1 MAITGYPGFVF
12 EMLRAR
18 SVAKS
23 RAVGHSRGVMPAPPS
38 PKPEPIDHAAF
49 IARHAGR
56 QTPAPAGPPGPIVLA
71 DACGWGGVAGAIAG
85 LAFVVALAL
94 LTLYFGQNAAWALP
108 AAKGAGTVALIAGA
122 VWATCFYSR
131 ARWGDPALLSAII
144 HASPAAHMVTDA
156 AGRIVYITPGL
167 SAHMP
172 PGAPRTIE
180 GVAQIFEDADIAAA
194 GMRRM
199 AAAALEAD
207 GEEAHVHVRLRGQG
221 QDRTLRVEVYRLTTR
236 RDGHLYWRAEDVT
249 REWAQNLAA
258 EGERARLIDFTDN
271 APVGFFSLDDQGR
284 FVFANATLARW
295 LGRDLAALMAGEH
308 LHTHMV
314 TPPCRKEE
322 REAGCCASYDL
333 DAAQAGA
340 THQAVET
347 YLKGP
352 GGSTFLAAISQTIT
366 RDAATGA
373 VRTRG
378 VVHDLTAERTMRR
391 ALEASEDR
399 FRRFFEQAPVGIAL
413 LGANDRIADC
423 NRAFAAM
430 LGMPVDAAAGAHLEA
445 LVAEADRPSVFAHLS
460 AIRGGHTARCSVEAT
475 LSGRAKPIITR
486 LYAQRF
492 EGDAGQAGVVLHF
505 IDMTHHRELEQ
516 QFAQSQKMQAV
527 GQLAGGIAHDFNNLL
542 TAMIGFCDLLLL
554 RHRPGD
560 PSFSDIMQIKQNAN
574 RASNL
579 VRQILA
585 FSRQQTLRPRVLDIT
600 EVLTELSHLLR
611 RLLGANIKMDIAHGA
626 DLGPVKVDP
635 IQLEQVLINLAV
647 NARDAM
653 EGAGTLTITT
663 MNYENEEAEAL
674 QTRETLPPGH
684 WVAMTVADTG
694 CGMDSGTIAR
704 IFEPFFTTKPQGQ
717 GTGLGLATVYGIVRQ
732 TDGYLDVRSM
742 RGEGTQF
749 TIYLPRAEG
758 KVQACGIA
766 PRGQDGAQAV
776 ESAQEDLT
784 GSSCILLV
792 EDEDAVRAFSQ
803 RALEGKGYRVLAAAS
818 GPDALALLDSEEAQ
832 AAGCP
837 DLLVTD
843 VVMPEMDG
851 PTLAKAL
858 RARFPGLKIIFIS
871 GYTEDRLKAHM
882 GPGIW
887 FLPKPF
893 TLRQLATK
901 VKEALKDGAG

>member
-1 MAITGYPGFVF
+1 
-12 EMLRAR
+12 
-18 SVAKS
+18 
-23 RAVGHSRGVMPAPPS
+23 MPAPNA
-38 PKPEPIDHAAF
+38 KPEPIDHAAF

-56 QTPAPAGPPGPIVLA
+56 ERPRPPGPPGPIALP
-71 DACGWGGVAGAIAG
+71 DACGWGGAAGAVAGA
-85 LAFVVALAL
+85 LVVAVLAL
-94 LTLYFGQNAAWALP
+94 LALYFAQGVAWALP
-108 AAKGAGTVALIAGA
+108 AAKVAGASALVAGA
-122 VWATCFYSR
+122 VWATCRYSR

-144 HASPAAHMVTDA
+144 YASPAAHMVTDTD
-156 AGRIVYITPGL
+156 GRIVYITPGL

-180 GVAQIFEDADIAAA
+180 GVAQIFEDADIAAL
-194 GMRRM
+194 GMRRL
-199 AAAALEAD
+199 ADAALEAD

-221 QDRTLRVEVYRLTTR
+221 QDRTLRVEVHRLATQH
-236 RDGHLYWRAEDVT
+236 DGLLYWRAEDVT
-249 REWAQNLAA
+249 RDWAQNVAA
-258 EGERARLIDFTDN
+258 EAERARLIDFTDN
-271 APVGFFSLDDQGR
+271 APVGFFSLDGQGR

-295 LGRDLAALMAGEH
+295 LGRDLAALVASDH
-308 LHTHMV
+308 LHTYMV
-314 TPPCRKEE
+314 TPPCRMED
-322 REAGCCASYDL
+322 REAGHCSTYDL

-352 GGSTFLAAISQTIT
+352 GGTTFLAAISQTIT

-413 LGANDRIADC
+413 LGPDDRIADC

-430 LGMPVDAAAGAHLEA
+430 LGMPEDAATGAHLEA
-445 LVAEADRPSVFAHLS
+445 LVAEADRAGVFAHLS
-460 AIRGGHTARCSVEAT
+460 AIREGRPARCSVEAT
-475 LSGRAKPIITR
+475 LSGRIRPVVTR

-492 EGDAGQAGVVLHF
+492 EGDGQGAGAVLHF
-505 IDMTHHRELEQ
+505 IDMTIHRELEAQ
-516 QFAQSQKMQAV
+516 VAQSQKMQAV

-560 PSFSDIMQIKQNAN
+560 PSFSDIMQVKQNAN

-611 RLLGANIKMDIAHGA
+611 RLLGAHIKMDIEHGA
-626 DLGPVKVDP
+626 GLGPVKVDP
-635 IQLEQVLINLAV
+635 MQLEQVLINLAV

-653 EGAGTLTITT
+653 GGAGTLTLTT

-674 QTRETLPPGH
+674 QTRETLPPGR

-732 TDGYLDVRSM
+732 TDGYLDVRSVP
-742 RGEGTQF
+742 GEGTQF

-758 KVQACGIA
+758 EVEACGVAAREREGVQAA
-766 PRGQDGAQAV
+766 DPGQD
-776 ESAQEDLT
+776 DLT
-784 GSSCILLV
+784 GSSCIVLV

-818 GPDALALLDSEEAQ
+818 GPNALALLDSAEAQ

-851 PTLAKAL
+851 TDLAKAM
-858 RARFPGLKIIFIS
+858 RERFPGLKIIFIS

-893 TLRQLATK
+893 TLRQLAAK
-901 VKEALKDGAG
+901 VKDVLQDGAG